1 MTPPAGIEQIQK
13 SVEEMKLPK
22 GRLARILYQNAGW
35 LKPAGG
41 ILAAGLMLAVFYL
54 QGKKRCLAL
63 KKKSRENDC
72 RRIIWLRTAGGKD
85 QRNQNGRTD
94 RTEYFRDSER
104 KFPEITAEQW
114 EKLYGQVLQEL
125 LEERRAKSGAEK
137 RTTDLAEKILQP
149 VF

>member
-1 MTPPAGIEQIQK
+1 MNFIPEC
-13 SVEEMKLPK
+13 
-22 GRLARILYQNAGW
+22 RLAETGWGNTGRRTDACSFLFAGE
-35 LKPAGG
+35 KE
-41 ILAAGLMLAVFYL
+41 MSCTEKRV
-54 QGKKRCLAL
+54 GK
-63 KKKSRENDC
+63 DC

-104 KFPEITAEQW
+104 KVSGDYRRTMGKVVRAGVAGTFW
-114 EKLYGQVLQEL
+114 KK
-125 LEERRAKSGAEK
+125 RRAKSGAEK

>member
-1 MTPPAGIEQIQK
+1 MSCTE
-13 SVEEMKLPK
+13 
-22 GRLARILYQNAGW
+22 
-35 LKPAGG
+35 
-41 ILAAGLMLAVFYL
+41 
-54 QGKKRCLAL
+54 
-63 KKKSRENDC
+63 KKSRENDC

-104 KFPEITAEQW
+104 KVSGDYRRTMGKVVRAGVAGTFW
-114 EKLYGQVLQEL
+114 KK
-125 LEERRAKSGAEK
+125 RRAKSGAEK